1 MMGKHR
7 LYNLL
12 GKQIKTQKTKT
23 QNELNLMLQKIE
35 KVKQLEGDL
44 AYNIEETIDIG
55 VEQSVHSMKVKSK
68 LREKMI
74 QQKEIVENQIEFLT
88 TEQTYLQKEVVK
100 QDLKTKKI
108 AERLDEIKIAN
119 GKNAEMK
126 RLDRDLFFKKK

>member
-1 MMGKHR
+1 MGKHR

-88 TEQTYLQKEVVK
+88 TEQTHLQKEVVK

-108 AERLDEIKIAN
+108 VERLDEIKIADS
-119 GKNAEMK
+119 KNAEMK

>member
-1 MMGKHR
+1 MGNHR

-88 TEQTYLQKEVVK
+88 TEQTHLQKEVVK

-108 AERLDEIKIAN
+108 AERLDEIKIAD

>member
-1 MMGKHR
+1 MGKHR

-23 QNELNLMLQKIE
+23 QNELNLMLQKIK

-88 TEQTYLQKEVVK
+88 TEQNHLQKEVVK

-108 AERLDEIKIAN
+108 VERLDEIKIAD

>member
-1 MMGKHR
+1 MRKHR

-88 TEQTYLQKEVVK
+88 TEQTHLQKEVVK

-108 AERLDEIKIAN
+108 AERLDEIKIAD

>member
-1 MMGKHR
+1 
-7 LYNLL
+7 
-12 GKQIKTQKTKT
+12 
-23 QNELNLMLQKIE
+23 MLQKIE

-88 TEQTYLQKEVVK
+88 TEQNHLQKEVVK

-108 AERLDEIKIAN
+108 AERLDEIKIAD

>member
-1 MMGKHR
+1 M
-7 LYNLL
+7 L

-88 TEQTYLQKEVVK
+88 TEQTHLQKEVVK

-108 AERLDEIKIAN
+108 AERLDEIKIAD

>member
-1 MMGKHR
+1 VMGKHR

-88 TEQTYLQKEVVK
+88 TEQTHLQKEVVK

-108 AERLDEIKIAN
+108 VERLDEIKIAD

>member
-1 MMGKHR
+1 MMRKHR

-88 TEQTYLQKEVVK
+88 TEQNHLQKEVVK

-108 AERLDEIKIAN
+108 AERLDEIKIAD

>member
-1 MMGKHR
+1 MRKYR

-12 GKQIKTQKTKT
+12 GKQVKNQKTKA
-23 QNELNLMLQKIE
+23 QVELNSMSQRIE

-88 TEQTYLQKEVVK
+88 TEQTHLQKEVVK

-108 AERLDEIKIAN
+108 VERLDEIKIAD

>member
-1 MMGKHR
+1 MMRKYR

-12 GKQIKTQKTKT
+12 GKQVKNQKTKA
-23 QNELNLMLQKIE
+23 QAELNSMSQKIE

-55 VEQSVHSMKVKSK
+55 VEQTVHSMKVKSK

-88 TEQTYLQKEVVK
+88 TEQTHLQKEVVK

-108 AERLDEIKIAN
+108 AERLDEIKIAD

>member
-1 MMGKHR
+1 MMGSHR

-88 TEQTYLQKEVVK
+88 TEQTHLQKEVVK

-108 AERLDEIKIAN
+108 AERLDEIKIAD

>member
-1 MMGKHR
+1 
-7 LYNLL
+7 
-12 GKQIKTQKTKT
+12 
-23 QNELNLMLQKIE
+23 MLQKIE

-88 TEQTYLQKEVVK
+88 TEQTHLQKEVVK

-108 AERLDEIKIAN
+108 VERLDEIKIAD

>member
-1 MMGKHR
+1 MGNHR

-88 TEQTYLQKEVVK
+88 TEQNHLQKEVVK

-108 AERLDEIKIAN
+108 AERLDEIKIAD

>member
-1 MMGKHR
+1 MMGNHR

-88 TEQTYLQKEVVK
+88 TEQTHLQKEVVK

-108 AERLDEIKIAN
+108 VERLDEIKIAD

>member
-1 MMGKHR
+1 MFGH
-7 LYNLL
+7 NL
-12 GKQIKTQKTKT
+12 KTQKTKT

-88 TEQTYLQKEVVK
+88 TEQTHLQKEVVK

-108 AERLDEIKIAN
+108 AERLDEIKIAD

-126 RLDRDLFFKKK
+126 RLDRDLFFKKKYH

>member
-1 MMGKHR
+1 MGNHR

-12 GKQIKTQKTKT
+12 DKQIKTQKTKT

-88 TEQTYLQKEVVK
+88 TEQTHLQKEVVK

-108 AERLDEIKIAN
+108 AERLDEIKIAD

>member
-1 MMGKHR
+1 MRKYR

-12 GKQIKTQKTKT
+12 GKQVKTQKTKT

-55 VEQSVHSMKVKSK
+55 VEQSVNSMKVKSK

-74 QQKEIVENQIEFLT
+74 QQKEIIENQIEFLT
-88 TEQTYLQKEVVK
+88 TEQTHLQKEVVK
-100 QDLKTKKI
+100 HDLKTKKI
-108 AERLDEIKIAN
+108 VERLEAIKIAN
-119 GKNAEMK
+119 DKSAEFK
-126 RLDRDLFFKKK
+126 RLDRDLFFKKR

>member
-1 MMGKHR
+1 MRKHR

-55 VEQSVHSMKVKSK
+55 VEQTVHSMKVKSK

-74 QQKEIVENQIEFLT
+74 QQKEIVENQIDFLT
-88 TEQTYLQKEVVK
+88 TEQTHLQKEVVK

-108 AERLDEIKIAN
+108 AERLDEIKIAD

>member
-1 MMGKHR
+1 VMGNHR

-88 TEQTYLQKEVVK
+88 TEQTHLQKEVVK

-108 AERLDEIKIAN
+108 AERLDEIKIAD

>member
-1 MMGKHR
+1 M
-7 LYNLL
+7 

-88 TEQTYLQKEVVK
+88 TEQTHLQKEVVK
-100 QDLKTKKI
+100 HDLKTKKI
-108 AERLDEIKIAN
+108 VERLEAIKIAN
-119 GKNAEMK
+119 DKSAEFK
-126 RLDRDLFFKKK
+126 RLDRDLFFKKR

>member
-1 MMGKHR
+1 MRKHR

-88 TEQTYLQKEVVK
+88 TEQTHLQKEVVK

-108 AERLDEIKIAN
+108 VERLDEIKIADS
-119 GKNAEMK
+119 KNAEMK

>member
-1 MMGKHR
+1 MRKHR

-88 TEQTYLQKEVVK
+88 TEQNHLQKEVVK

-108 AERLDEIKIAN
+108 AERLDEIKIAD

>member
-1 MMGKHR
+1 MGKHR

-88 TEQTYLQKEVVK
+88 IEQTHLQKEVVK

-108 AERLDEIKIAN
+108 VERLDEIKIAD

>member
-1 MMGKHR
+1 
-7 LYNLL
+7 L

-108 AERLDEIKIAN
+108 VERLDEIKIAD

>member
-1 MMGKHR
+1 MMRKHR

-12 GKQIKTQKTKT
+12 GKQIKNQKTKT

-88 TEQTYLQKEVVK
+88 TEQTHLQKEVVK

-108 AERLDEIKIAN
+108 AERLDEIKIAD

>member
-1 MMGKHR
+1 MGKHR
-7 LYNLL
+7 LYDLL

-23 QNELNLMLQKIE
+23 QNELNMMLQKIE

-88 TEQTYLQKEVVK
+88 TEQTHLQKEVVK

-108 AERLDEIKIAN
+108 AERLDEIKIAD

-126 RLDRDLFFKKK
+126 RLERDLFFKKK

>member
-88 TEQTYLQKEVVK
+88 TEQTHLQKEVVK

-108 AERLDEIKIAN
+108 VERLDEIKIAD

>member
-1 MMGKHR
+1 MGNHR

-88 TEQTYLQKEVVK
+88 TEQTHLQKEVVK

-108 AERLDEIKIAN
+108 VERLDEIKIAD

>member
-1 MMGKHR
+1 M
-7 LYNLL
+7 

-88 TEQTYLQKEVVK
+88 TEQTHLQKEVVK

-108 AERLDEIKIAN
+108 VERLDEIKIAD

>member
-88 TEQTYLQKEVVK
+88 TEQTHLQKEVVK

-108 AERLDEIKIAN
+108 AERLDEIKIAD

>member
-1 MMGKHR
+1 MGKHR

-88 TEQTYLQKEVVK
+88 TEQTHLQKEVVK

-108 AERLDEIKIAN
+108 AERLDEIKIAD

>member
-1 MMGKHR
+1 M
-7 LYNLL
+7 

-44 AYNIEETIDIG
+44 AYNIGETIDIG

-88 TEQTYLQKEVVK
+88 TEQTHLQKEVVK
-100 QDLKTKKI
+100 HDLKTKKI
-108 AERLDEIKIAN
+108 VERLEAIKIAN
-119 GKNAEMK
+119 DKSAEFK
-126 RLDRDLFFKKK
+126 RLDRDLFFKKR

>member
-1 MMGKHR
+1 MGKHR

-88 TEQTYLQKEVVK
+88 TEQTHLQKEVVK

-108 AERLDEIKIAN
+108 VERLDEIKIAD

>member
-88 TEQTYLQKEVVK
+88 TEQTHLQKEVVK

-108 AERLDEIKIAN
+108 VERLDEIKIADS
-119 GKNAEMK
+119 KNAEMK

>member
-1 MMGKHR
+1 MRKHR

-88 TEQTYLQKEVVK
+88 TEQTNLQKEVVK

-108 AERLDEIKIAN
+108 AERLDEIKIAD

>member
-1 MMGKHR
+1 M
-7 LYNLL
+7 

-88 TEQTYLQKEVVK
+88 TEQNHLQKEVVK

-108 AERLDEIKIAN
+108 AERLDEIKIAD

>member
-1 MMGKHR
+1 VMGKHR

-88 TEQTYLQKEVVK
+88 TEQTHLQKEVVK

-108 AERLDEIKIAN
+108 AERLDEIKIAD

>member
-1 MMGKHR
+1 M
-7 LYNLL
+7 

-88 TEQTYLQKEVVK
+88 TEQTHLQKEVVK

-108 AERLDEIKIAN
+108 VERLDEIKIAD
-119 GKNAEMK
+119 GKIAEMK

>member
-1 MMGKHR
+1 
-7 LYNLL
+7 L

-88 TEQTYLQKEVVK
+88 TEQTHLQKEVVK

-108 AERLDEIKIAN
+108 AERLDEIKIAD